1 MNKQVY
7 LEEGKTQTSQV
18 LKNKFVSAT
27 WKKNNCKKYQK
38 KKSTILTKN
47 KLQRIAKK

>member
-1 MNKQVY
+1 MNFRISQIYLKLNKQVY

-27 WKKNNCKKYQK
+27 WKEKNICKK
-38 KKSTILTKN
+38 
-47 KLQRIAKK
+47 